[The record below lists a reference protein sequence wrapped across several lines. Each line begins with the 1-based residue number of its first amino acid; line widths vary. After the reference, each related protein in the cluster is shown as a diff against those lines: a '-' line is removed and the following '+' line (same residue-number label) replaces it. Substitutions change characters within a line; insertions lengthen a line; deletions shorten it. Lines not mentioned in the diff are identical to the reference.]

1 MPDYALA
8 LRFHVTIDDK
18 GSLGSWSKC
27 DGLTVEYEIQEYQE
41 GGQNEYVHRLPGR
54 CKYQNIKLARP
65 LDKTSADVASWV
77 AGQRQKPARSNAE
90 IAVLDPAG
98 EVVAKWNLND
108 VFPVKWTGPSLD
120 ATGNQIAIETLEL
133 AHNGFLSGGG

>member
-1 MPDYALA
+1 MPEFALA

-27 DGLTVEYEIQEYQE
+27 DGLTVEYEVLEYQE
-41 GGQNEYVHRLPGR
+41 GGQNDYVHRLPGR
-54 CKYQNIKLARP
+54 CKYQNIKLTRP

-77 AGQRQKPARSNAE
+77 AGQRKKVERSNAE

-98 EVVAKWNLND
+98 EVVAKWNLNG
-108 VFPVKWTGPSLD
+108 VYPVKWTGPSLD
-120 ATGNQIAIETLEL
+120 AGGNQIAIETLEL
-133 AHNGFLSGGG
+133 AHNGFLGGGL

>member
-1 MPDYALA
+1 MPEFALA
-8 LRFHVTIDDK
+8 LRFHVVIDDK

-41 GGQNEYVHRLPGR
+41 GGQNDYVHRLPGR
-54 CKYQNIKLARP
+54 CKYQNIKLTRP

-77 AGQRQKPARSNAE
+77 AGQRQKVERSNAE

-98 EVVAKWNLND
+98 EIVAKWNLRG
-108 VFPVKWTGPSLD
+108 VYPVKWTGPSLD
-120 ATGNQIAIETLEL
+120 AAGNQIAIETLEL
-133 AHNGFLSGGG
+133 AHNGFLAGGL

>member
-1 MPDYALA
+1 VPEFALA
-8 LRFHVTIDDK
+8 LRFHVTIDDQ

-41 GGQNEYVHRLPGR
+41 GGQNDYVHRLPGR
-54 CKYQNIKLARP
+54 CKYQNIKLTRP
-65 LDKTSADVASWV
+65 LDKSSANVASWV
-77 AGQRQKPARSNAE
+77 PGQRNKVDRSNAQ

-98 EVVAKWNLND
+98 EVVAKWNLEG
-108 VFPVKWTGPSLD
+108 VYPVKWTGPSLD
-120 ATGNQIAIETLEL
+120 AGGNQIAVEMLEL

>member
-1 MPDYALA
+1 MPEFALA

-27 DGLTVEYEIQEYQE
+27 DGLAVEYEVQEYQE
-41 GGQNEYVHRLPGR
+41 GGMNDYVHRLPGR
-54 CKYQNIKLARP
+54 CKYQNIKLTRP

-77 AGQRQKPARSNAE
+77 AGQRNKPARSNAE

-98 EVVAKWNLND
+98 ELVTKWNLNG
-108 VFPVKWTGPSLD
+108 VYPVKWTGPSLD
-120 ATGNQIAIETLEL
+120 ASGNQIAIETLEL
-133 AHNGFLSGGG
+133 AHNGFLGGGG